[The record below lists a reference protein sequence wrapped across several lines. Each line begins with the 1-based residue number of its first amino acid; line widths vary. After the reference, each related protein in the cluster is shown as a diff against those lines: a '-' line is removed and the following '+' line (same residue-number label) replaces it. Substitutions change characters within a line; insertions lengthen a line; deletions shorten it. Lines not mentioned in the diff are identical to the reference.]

1 MKPIVH
7 KMKALFLA
15 VAASAAI
22 LPTSLLAETIP
33 VTIKNYV
40 RAESDMQF
48 KGYAE
53 KAGGIG
59 KMLHLREPYSVVNQ
73 TTIRGNR
80 DTLYS
85 AVVLDLSSPAVIVKP
100 ISSGRFQSMLVI
112 SQDHYNPILKHG
124 SGEVTLTMDSVGS
137 RYAMV
142 LFRTFADP
150 NDPADMKAAHALQDA
165 IQLKQ
170 ASPGKLE
177 LPDWDMTSF
186 VQTRKDLN
194 LLSAK
199 LSDMSDGFG
208 KRGQV
213 DPILHLMAS
222 ASGWGGNPARGATY
236 VNVYP
241 KANDGKTAYTL
252 TMPKEVPVGAF
263 WSVSVYNKDGFFE
276 PNELNLYSKNSVT
289 GKKDTDG
296 GMTIHFGGNPNADN
310 YLPITEGWNYLVRL
324 YLPANEV
331 LEGDWTPP
339 APVPAN

>member
-1 MKPIVH
+1 MKTI
-7 KMKALFLA
+7 LLA
-15 VAASAAI
+15 MVASAAT
-22 LPTSLLAETIP
+22 LTTTVFAETIP

-48 KGYAE
+48 KGYSE
-53 KAGGIG
+53 KAGGVG
-59 KMLHLREPYSVVNQ
+59 KILHLREPYSVVNQ

-85 AVVLDLSSPAVIVKP
+85 AVVLDLNSPAAIVKP
-100 ISSGRFQSMLVI
+100 TSSGRFQSMLVI
-112 SQDHYNPILKHG
+112 SQDHHNPILKHG
-124 SGEVTLTMDSVGS
+124 SGEVALTMDFVGS

-142 LFRTFADP
+142 LFRTFCDP
-150 NDPADMKAAHALQDA
+150 SDTADMKAAHALQHA

-186 VQTRKDLN
+186 LQTRKDLN

-199 LSDMSDGFG
+199 LTDMSDGFG

-241 KANDGKTAYTL
+241 EANDGKTAYAL
-252 TMPKEVPVGAF
+252 TMPKDVPVGAF

-289 GKKDTDG
+289 GKKGPDG
-296 GMTIHFGGNPNADN
+296 GMTIHFGGNPKADN

-324 YLPANEV
+324 YLPGNEV
-331 LEGDWTPP
+331 LEGDWNPP
-339 APVPAN
+339 TPVPVK

>member
-1 MKPIVH
+1 MKPKLNTV
-7 KMKALFLA
+7 KAILLA
-15 VAASAAI
+15 VIASGAA
-22 LPTSLLAETIP
+22 LPATVSAETIT

-59 KMLHLREPYSVVNQ
+59 KILHLREPYSVVNQ

-100 ISSGRFQSMLVI
+100 ASSGRFQSMLVI

-124 SGEVTLTMDSVGS
+124 SGEVTLTMDFVGS

-165 IQLKQ
+165 IQIKQ
-170 ASPGKLE
+170 ASPGTLE

-213 DPILHLMAS
+213 DPILHLMAT

-241 KANDGKTAYTL
+241 EANDGKTAYTL
-252 TMPKEVPVGAF
+252 TLPKDVPVGAF

-276 PNELNLYSKNSVT
+276 ANELNLYSKNSVT
-289 GKKDTDG
+289 GKKDADG

-324 YLPANEV
+324 YLPANEI
-331 LEGDWTPP
+331 LEGDWRPP
-339 APVPAN
+339 APVPVK